1 MIELP
6 EVETI
11 RRDLDRDCVGRKVK
25 NIEVRIARIAGGT
38 TSKPLIEKSFDQE
51 KVVSVRRIGML
62 LCIDFSN
69 ELSLLFG
76 LGTGGQML
84 RVPNKEEENSRTG
97 IIIAFTQQGQLR
109 LIDNNADASVSFHET
124 EKILEDRPELLELGI
139 DPIDNPVTW
148 GEFAY
153 RLHSHKIKLKT
164 LLMDQAF
171 LVGVGPMY
179 ADEILFESGLRY
191 DRFSDSLTTNEV
203 RRLWQSMVQ
212 TLYDA
217 VKYGGSSI
225 EGSSFVGISGEPGSF
240 QDHHSVYQ
248 KHGEL
253 SPRSRKPIAR
263 SKFGGEWTYY
273 CEQSQV

>member
-11 RRDLDRDCVGRKVK
+11 RRDLDRDCVGKKIKSVEVK
-25 NIEVRIARIAGGT
+25 IARIAGGT
-38 TSKPLIEKSFDQE
+38 NNKTLIEKNFDQE
-51 KVVSVRRIGML
+51 KVTSVRRIGMFI
-62 LCIDFSN
+62 CIDFSN

-84 RVPNKEEENSRTG
+84 RVPNKEEVNSRTG
-97 IIIAFTQQGQLR
+97 VVLAFTQQGQLR
-109 LIDNNADASVSFHET
+109 LIDNNADANVSCHET
-124 EKILEDRPELLELGI
+124 ESIFEDRPELLELGI

-153 RLHSHKIKLKT
+153 RLHAHKIKLKT
-164 LLMDQAF
+164 ILTDQSF
-171 LVGVGPMY
+171 LVGVGSMY
-179 ADEILFESGLRY
+179 ADEILFEAGLRY
-191 DRFSDSLTTNEV
+191 DRLSDSLTTNEV

-225 EGSSFVGISGEPGSF
+225 EGSFFVGITGEPGSY
-240 QDHHSVYQ
+240 QEHHSVYE
-248 KHGEL
+248 KHGDL

>member
-6 EVETI
+6 EIETI
-11 RRDLDRDCVGRKVK
+11 RRDLDKDCSGKKVK
-25 NIEVRIARIAGGT
+25 NIEIKIARIAGGANL
-38 TSKPLIEKSFDQE
+38 KNAIENSFDQM
-51 KVVSVRRIGML
+51 KVLSVRRIGML
-62 LCIDFSN
+62 ICIDFAN
-69 ELSLLFG
+69 EMSLLCG

-84 RVPNKEEENSRTG
+84 RVPNKAEIDSRTG
-97 IIIAFTQQGQLR
+97 VVISFTQQGQLR
-109 LIDNNADASVSFHET
+109 LIDNNADANISFHVT
-124 EKILEDRPELLELGI
+124 ENIFEDRPELLDLGI

-153 RLHSHKIKLKT
+153 RLHSHKLKLKT
-164 LLMDQAF
+164 LLTDQTF
-171 LVGVGPMY
+171 LVGIGPMY
-179 ADEILFESGLRY
+179 ADEILFEAGLRF
-191 DRFSDSLTTNEV
+191 DRISDSLTTNEV

-217 VKYGGSSI
+217 VKYGGSSV
-225 EGSSFVGISGEPGSF
+225 EGSFYLGVNGQLGSF
-240 QDHHSVYQ
+240 QDHHSVYG

>member
-11 RRDLDRDCVGRKVK
+11 RRDLDRDCVGKKVK
-25 NIEVRIARIAGGT
+25 NIEVKIARIAGGT
-38 TSKPLIEKSFDQE
+38 SNKSLIEKSFDQE
-51 KVVSVRRIGML
+51 KVTSVRIIGML
-62 LCIDFSN
+62 ICIDFSN
-69 ELSLLFG
+69 EMSLLFG

-84 RVPNKEEENSRTG
+84 RVPNKKEENSRTG
-97 IIIAFTQQGQLR
+97 VIVSFTQQGQLR
-109 LIDNNADASVSFHET
+109 LIDNNADATLSFHET
-124 EKILEDRPELLELGI
+124 ENIFEDRPELLELGI
-139 DPIDNPVTW
+139 DPIENPVTW

-153 RLHSHKIKLKT
+153 RLHSYKIKLKT
-164 LLMDQAF
+164 LLTDQTF
-171 LVGVGPMY
+171 LIGVGPMY
-179 ADEILFESGLRY
+179 ADEILFEAGHRY
-191 DRFSDSLTTNEV
+191 DRLSDSLTTNEV

-225 EGSSFVGISGEPGSF
+225 EDSFFVGITGEPGSF
-240 QDHHSVYQ
+240 QDHHSVFQ

>member
-11 RRDLDRDCVGRKVK
+11 RRDLDRDCVGKKVK
-25 NIEVRIARIAGGT
+25 NIDVKIARIAGG
-38 TSKPLIEKSFDQE
+38 SSNKSSIEKGFDQE
-51 KVVSVRRIGML
+51 KVTSVRRIGML
-62 LCIDFSN
+62 ICIDFSN
-69 ELSLLFG
+69 EFSLLFG

-84 RVPNKEEENSRTG
+84 RVPNKEEVNSRTG
-97 IIIAFTQQGQLR
+97 VIIAFTQQGQLR
-109 LIDNNADASVSFHET
+109 LVDNNADASVSCHET
-124 EKILEDRPELLELGI
+124 ENIFEDRPELLELGI

-153 RLHSHKIKLKT
+153 RLHTHKIKLKT
-164 LLMDQAF
+164 LLTDETF
-171 LVGVGPMY
+171 LIGIGPMY
-179 ADEILFESGLRY
+179 ADEILFEAGLRY
-191 DRFSDSLTTNEV
+191 DRLSDSLTTNEV

-225 EGSSFVGISGEPGSF
+225 EGSYFVGITGQLGSY
-240 QDHHSVYQ
+240 QDHHSVYG
-248 KHGEL
+248 KHGDL